1 MHRPT
6 STQWMAMKRLLWYLV
21 GTLHHAL
28 FLHKDSPLRLH
39 AYSNV
44 DWASNPNDRSSTSAH
59 VVFLGPNVISCSSK
73 KQKFIARFSTKAEYR
88 VVSSTTVEVLW
99 IKSLLLE
106 LSIDVRSALPTYY
119 DNVGVTYLCDN
130 PIFHLCMKH
139 IAFNFHFVRHKVQDG
154 ELHVSYFF
162 R

>member
-1 MHRPT
+1 MST
-6 STQWMAMKRLLWYLV
+6 SQIPKLHD

-39 AYSNV
+39 AYSNA

-119 DNVGVTYLCDN
+119 DNVGPGTMKRSGLDNGVTNSKEYMLGNSD
-130 PIFHLCMKH
+130 LGWVGS
-139 IAFNFHFVRHKVQDG
+139 A
-154 ELHVSYFF
+154 VSF
-162 R
+162 